1 MTAERFVGRDHE
13 LQQLRGLLDQ
23 AAAGRAGTVVLGGE
37 AGVGKS
43 RLLAQFVAE
52 AEKDHQAHVLRG
64 ACIELGGGLIP
75 YAPLVESLRMLVR
88 ERGEDE
94 IRAAVTDST
103 WNDLEHL
110 VSDFTGTAVAAAPDV
125 APSGSAQLRVFGAV
139 LRMLEHL
146 GKSAPVVLVFEDM
159 HWADQSTLDLVSFLA
174 RRLSSERALLV
185 CSHRSVLVPGHALRV
200 LLAEP
205 EFKRHVHPVTLPS
218 FTERDLRDFIGA
230 LFPDA
235 ATAPDRDLVRR
246 CHQLSGGNAYFA
258 EQLLLSGALTDPN
271 ASRVPESINELMITR
286 IAALSEPARQVMRV
300 AAAAARRLDDRLL
313 EAVCGLPSDV
323 LDAALRECRNQG
335 MLVVDPVEQESYAI
349 QHALLSEAV
358 YQQMGIGERRRLHTR
373 MAEALTEDVALGLAH
388 GWGAEVELAH
398 HWFHTDHR
406 PEALATAVRAGEA
419 TMRVRAFHEA
429 ESQYGRVLDEL
440 WARVPNPEA
449 AAGRSH
455 VDLLDAA
462 AAASRW
468 AGHVPQAV
476 ARLRKAIE
484 AVAGQ
489 QDPGRL
495 GELYE
500 RLGSYHWENGAV
512 AEGRSAYTDAVRLL
526 AAAAPEGAAHAR
538 ALVGLAMA
546 EIRAGSYQA
555 ALDRSERAVALAET
569 AGDAAAMGRALN
581 AVGLALSMAGRV
593 GEGAPRLRQAVELA
607 DQEDHLE
614 GLLGAYGNLAVAL
627 ELAGD
632 LDGSVAAAR
641 TGLER
646 AQAIGVTELRLAI
659 VLANNAGASL
669 MLLGRW
675 DEAGEVLA
683 RAMADRPRLE
693 LSAYLRLTVAEFDVA
708 RGEFAAAERLI
719 SEVGDQGITDPRFV
733 AALHTCQAEL
743 ACWKDQPSEALD
755 AVRQGLAAVAD
766 TENVLVR
773 LRLYSVGLR
782 AAADRA
788 ARAVAA
794 GTPTSEAAELGAE
807 LIADAEQQAATMPG
821 IDEVQILLQLC
832 RAEYHRTLGD
842 DTVPLW
848 DDVATAWARIGRP
861 YPMAYARWRQAA
873 AALAAG
879 DEEAAAAA
887 VAEAMDTATRLG
899 AEPLK
904 GAVEKLNADSGPQS
918 QPQPQ
923 EPDSQQVA
931 VIPVMPPVR
940 PYRLTKREW
949 EIFRILV
956 TKAATNRQI
965 AREFGIEETTVAT
978 HVYRICHKLDVQS
991 RNEATVIALTTGLF
1005 EDPRGGAPTA

>member
-94 IRAAVTDST
+94 IRAAITDST

-110 VSDFTGTAVAAAPDV
+110 VSDFTGTAAATADV
-125 APSGSAQLRVFGAV
+125 APSGSGQLRVFGAV

-205 EFKRHVHPVTLPS
+205 EFKRHVHPVALPS
-218 FTERDLRDFIGA
+218 FTELDLRDFIGA

-235 ATAPDRDLVRR
+235 ATPPDRDLVRR
-246 CHQLSGGNAYFA
+246 CHRLSGGNAYFA

-271 ASRVPESINELMITR
+271 ARRVPESINELMLAR

-323 LDAALRECRNQG
+323 LDSALRECRNQG
-335 MLVVDPVEQESYAI
+335 MLVVDQIEQESYAI

-358 YQQMGIGERRRLHTR
+358 YQQMGIGERRRLHTK
-373 MAEALTEDVALGLAH
+373 MAEALTEALTEDVALGLAH

-406 PEALATAVRAGEA
+406 AEALATAVRAGKA

-440 WARVPNPEA
+440 WARVPDPEV
-449 AAGRSH
+449 AAGRSY

-476 ARLRKAIE
+476 ARLRKAIDT
-484 AVAGQ
+484 VAGRH
-489 QDPGRL
+489 DPGRL

-512 AEGRSAYTDAVRLL
+512 VEGRSAYTDAVRLL
-526 AAAAPEGAAHAR
+526 EAAAPEGAAHAR

-555 ALDRSERAVALAET
+555 ALDRSERAVELAET
-569 AGDAAAMGRALN
+569 AGDAAAKGRALN
-581 AVGLALSMAGRV
+581 AVGLALSFLGRV
-593 GEGAPRLRQAVELA
+593 ADGEPRLRQAVELA

-614 GLLGAYGNLAVAL
+614 GLLGAYGNLAVGL

-632 LDGSVAAAR
+632 LDGSVEAAR
-641 TGLER
+641 TGLRR
-646 AQAIGVTELRLAI
+646 AQAIGVTELRLVI
-659 VLANNAGASL
+659 VLANNAAASL

-683 RAMADRPRLE
+683 QAMADRPRLE

-708 RGEFAAAERLI
+708 RGEYAEAERLM
-719 SEVGDQGITDPRFV
+719 SEVGGQGITDTRFV
-733 AALHTCQAEL
+733 AAWHTCQAEL
-743 ACWKDQPSEALD
+743 RCWKEEPSQALD
-755 AVRQGLAAVAD
+755 AVRSGLAAVAD

-788 ARAVAA
+788 ARAAEA
-794 GTPTSEAAELGAE
+794 GAQISDAAELGAE
-807 LIADAEQQAATMPG
+807 LIAAAEQQAAARPASH
-821 IDEVQILLQLC
+821 EEQILLQLC

-848 DDVATAWARIGRP
+848 DGVAKSWAEIGRP

-879 DEEAAAAA
+879 DEEAAAVA
-887 VAEAMDTATRLG
+887 VAEARDTATRLG

-904 GAVEKLNADSGPQS
+904 DAVEKLNTDSVSESQS

-923 EPDSQQVA
+923 PQPPEPDS
-931 VIPVMPPVR
+931 R
-940 PYRLTKREW
+940 PYGLTKREW
-949 EIFRILV
+949 EILRILV

-965 AREFGIEETTVAT
+965 AREFGIEESTVAT
-978 HVYRICHKLDVQS
+978 HVYRICRKLDVQS
-991 RNEATVIALTTGLF
+991 RTEATVIALRTGLF
-1005 EDPRGGAPTA
+1005 